1 MKNNRGKKGFTL
13 IELLV
18 VVLIIGILAA
28 IAMPQYQKA
37 VEKARMAEMHTW
49 VGNAQRAISAYILNN
64 GGFPSEDNHPVED
77 GLLDID
83 LTKGLSCGP
92 LTAMGGGETGCYSK
106 NYTFVTRCHANSC
119 QILVYRMEPN
129 ASDISQVHWFGALL
143 TEDGHT
149 WRATDV
155 VYVDS
160 LGKPAC
166 QAFAQQF
173 NSTCVDVASY

>member
-1 MKNNRGKKGFTL
+1 MKNNGCKKGFTL

-28 IAMPQYQKA
+28 IALPQYQKA
-37 VEKARMAEMHTW
+37 VEKARLAEMHTW

-64 GGFPSEDNHPVED
+64 GGFPSEDNHPVEE

-83 LTKGLSCGP
+83 LTQGFTCGEVST
-92 LTAMGGGETGCYSK
+92 LGETACYSN
-106 NYTFVTRCHANSC
+106 NYTFVTRCHPSSC

-143 TEDGHT
+143 TEDGNS

-155 VYVDS
+155 VYADS
-160 LGKPAC
+160 LGKPSC
-166 QAFAQQF
+166 ETFAKQF
-173 NSTCVDVASY
+173 NSTCIDVASY